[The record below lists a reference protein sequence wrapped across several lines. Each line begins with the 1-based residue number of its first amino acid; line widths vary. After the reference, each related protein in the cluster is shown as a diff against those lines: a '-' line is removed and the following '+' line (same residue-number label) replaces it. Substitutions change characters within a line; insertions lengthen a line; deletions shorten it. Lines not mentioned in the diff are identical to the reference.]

1 MPLSRRN
8 VLFWFQLLFLSVLP
22 TFVDFFY
29 AFLTQMIWAS
39 FSFLGSVTWPVHI
52 QQRALFTVIKSTLIG
67 CGLVT
72 CQRMCGTNSYKY
84 SFVLLIISISQSV
97 GSNFFFTGTTNWIL
111 DVTDSVPS
119 IKTLIWKRKQ
129 CFFQIG
135 YMELSLLYETEG
147 TFYTQVNSDWLVT
160 NSHQIM
166 HVHLWFACVQNI
178 CTCKKMTDEGIALKF
193 ITTRIIKAHS
203 NQLTSPQCGDEGI

>member
-8 VLFWFQLLFLSVLP
+8 VLLGFQLLFLSVLP
-22 TFVDFFY
+22 GFVDFFCAFKWFEQ
-29 AFLTQMIWAS
+29 AFLFFDLSCDQ
-39 FSFLGSVTWPVHI
+39 HI
-52 QQRALFTVIKSTLIG
+52 QRALFTVIKSTLIG